1 MKKPI
6 LLYVDDEPDALETM
20 KIGLEGRGYI
30 VLTATGGKEA
40 LEILRVTI
48 PDLIITDLRM
58 SPMNGFDFFREAK
71 KLPNLADIPVVV
83 LTAVD
88 DGFAQ
93 KYGKTLGAVGY
104 LPKPADLDGV
114 EAAITRLI
122 PR

>member
-1 MKKPI
+1 
-6 LLYVDDEPDALETM
+6 M
-20 KIGLEGRGYI
+20 KIGLEMRGYV
-30 VLTATGGKEA
+30 VLTAGGGKEG

-48 PDLIITDLRM
+48 PDLILADLRM

-71 KLPNLADIPVVV
+71 KLPKLDRTPVVF

-93 KYGKTLGAVGY
+93 KYGKSLGAVGY
-104 LPKPADLDGV
+104 LPKPAELDAV
-114 EAAITRLI
+114 EHEIRKFL